1 MKQFYILVL
10 LLLLATGVF
19 AQRKTEFGF
28 VVRAGN
34 YTLLKDK
41 QNTYD
46 GEYIEQFRPG
56 FTGGIGVQGK
66 ISIWNHLAFSAGLT
80 YQHSNFS
87 HIGSYDFQYPNGATI
102 STGWKTSIIENSL
115 LLPLTFYAGLD
126 RKNRLLLSF
135 GLVPSFNLATHLS
148 TNARYEYAGSL
159 DGQLYFDCCVGY
171 ANPTISESRTQIL
184 VTAGLHYRLEEH
196 TTIGLEVLSSKRRNE
211 FNYAYSYSLCDL
223 AFFNGTRVER
233 NPKRYPIFMK
243 SLSISLTH
251 NILR

>member
-1 MKQFYILVL
+1 MKQLYILAL
-10 LLLLATGVF
+10 LLLFATAIF

-41 QNTYD
+41 QDTYD

-56 FTGGIGVQGK
+56 FTGGIGAQGK
-66 ISIWNHLAFSAGLT
+66 ISIWNHLAFSAGLI

-87 HIGSYDFQYPNGATI
+87 HIGSYDFQYEDGATI
-102 STGWKTSIIENSL
+102 STGWKSSIVENSL

-126 RKNRLLLSF
+126 HKNTLLLSF
-135 GLVPSFNLATHLS
+135 GLVPSFNLATYHS
-148 TNARYEYAGSL
+148 TDTRFEYTDDPG
-159 DGQLYFDCCVGY
+159 GQAFFDCCMGY
-171 ANPTISESRTQIL
+171 GNPAISESRTQIL

-196 TTIGLEVLSSKRRNE
+196 TTIGLELLSSTRRNE
-211 FNYAYSYSLCDL
+211 FNPAYSYSFCDL
-223 AFFNGTRVER
+223 LFSSDAGAER
-233 NPKRYPIFMK
+233 HPKRYPIFMK
-243 SLSISLTH
+243 SLSVSLSH